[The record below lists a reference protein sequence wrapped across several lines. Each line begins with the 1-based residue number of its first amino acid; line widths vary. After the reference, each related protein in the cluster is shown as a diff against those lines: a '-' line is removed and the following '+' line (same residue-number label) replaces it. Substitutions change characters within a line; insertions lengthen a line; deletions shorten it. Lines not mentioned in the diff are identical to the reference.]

1 MLIPFL
7 QVALKIWIVP
17 AHPGGLVR
25 HVGGRAA
32 LPRRRWPWTNEEG
45 EERARTWECGN
56 NHPFPFFFCDCRA
69 GDGRNHTMYIF
80 TIDSANDLGFPS
92 WNSDMDPYWNQGVM
106 MTTMTTAILFKYF
119 FSPLFGE
126 DFQFDQHIFQ
136 MGGSTTNQFT
146 TPIRHRYSKIFQGS
160 GLSHQKRHGA
170 KYPHWAKSRGPT
182 WRFELLLVDW
192 SRAILKLD

>member
-119 FSPLFGE
+119 FFHPYLGKISNLTS
-126 DFQFDQHIFQ
+126 IFFRWVVQ
-136 MGGSTTNQFT
+136 PPTSLLLPFATV
-146 TPIRHRYSKIFQGS
+146 IRRYSKEVVFHTRKGMEQSIRTGQRAGVPLED
-160 GLSHQKRHGA
+160 LSYFWWIGVEQ
-170 KYPHWAKSRGPT
+170 
-182 WRFELLLVDW
+182 F
-192 SRAILKLD
+192 